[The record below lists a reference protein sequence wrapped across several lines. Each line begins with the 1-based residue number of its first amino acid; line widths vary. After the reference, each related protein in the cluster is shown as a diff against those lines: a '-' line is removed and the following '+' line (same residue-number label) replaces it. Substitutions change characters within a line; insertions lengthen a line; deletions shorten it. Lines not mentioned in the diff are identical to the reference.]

1 MLMGLLR
8 TPLRWSG
15 ALVLAASIVWALAV
29 RQPDILIS
37 GDGHNVAVRGK
48 DGRLHLMRTA
58 KDAFMV
64 KEWLAADA
72 DAREAADGSLADG
85 VSCDDAGRVV
95 EAGGGGFI
103 TQALRGDALAD
114 DCERAVLVVTAR
126 QPRSIAG
133 QA

>member
-1 MLMGLLR
+1 
-8 TPLRWSG
+8 
-15 ALVLAASIVWALAV
+15 V

-37 GDGHNVAVRGK
+37 GAGHNVAVRGR
-48 DGRLHLMRTA
+48 DGRLHLIRTA

-72 DAREAADGSLADG
+72 DAREATDGSLADG
-85 VSCDDAGRVV
+85 VSCDDSGCVV
-95 EAGGGGFI
+95 EAAGGGFI